1 MCEDNHFFTKLEL
14 SLGKI
19 INSRQ
24 RMKKV
29 CIIINPISGV
39 ASKKRVPGLIKKM
52 FHPDLFETTILKTEY
67 AGHAVE
73 LTRQAVDDGFDYII
87 AAGGDGTV
95 NEVARTMVH
104 SNSSLGIIP
113 LGSGNGLAR
122 DLGISMDP
130 KKAIETI
137 IAGNK
142 ITIDYCKVNTRAFFC
157 TCGVGFDALVSERF
171 SEEKKRGPIS
181 YVKSAITEYI
191 RFRPDTYKITLDD
204 GTVIDEK
211 AFLITCANA
220 SQYGNNAYIAPNANI
235 QDGKMDIV
243 VLTPIHPM
251 EVGLIAFQLFTKQIE
266 HNYKV
271 TRYQS
276 EKVKIKRGMPGP
288 MHIDGDPIH
297 AEKEIIIETIPAG
310 LHVIVPEESAKVQPI
325 QRPVED
331 IQLFFRDLFHLFD
344 R

>member
-1 MCEDNHFFTKLEL
+1 MF
-14 SLGKI
+14 
-19 INSRQ
+19 NS
-24 RMKKV
+24 
-29 CIIINPISGV
+29 
-39 ASKKRVPGLIKKM
+39 
-52 FHPDLFETTILKTEY
+52 DLFETTLFKTEY

-73 LTRQAVDDGFDYII
+73 LTHKAINDGFDYII

-95 NEVARTMVH
+95 NEIARTMVH
-104 SNSSLGIIP
+104 SDSSLGIIP

-142 ITIDYCKVNTRAFFC
+142 MTIDYCKANEHAFFC

-181 YVKSAITEYI
+181 YVKSAITEYLKFI
-191 RFRPDTYKITLDD
+191 PDTYTVTLND

-235 QDGKMDIV
+235 QDGKIDIV
-243 VLTPIHPM
+243 VLAPIHPAD
-251 EVGLIAFQLFTKQIE
+251 VGQIAIQLFTKQIE
-266 HNYKV
+266 HNHRV
-271 TRYQS
+271 NRYRS
-276 EKVKIKRGMPGP
+276 EKVKITRGIPGP
-288 MHIDGDPIH
+288 MHIDGEPIH
-297 AEKEIIIETIPAG
+297 TGTEIIIETIPSG

-325 QRPVED
+325 QRPIED
-331 IQLFFRDLFHLFD
+331 IQLFFRDLFHRFD
-344 R
+344 RT